1 MIRLPTGG
9 DNCVEPKAGVD
20 SRRLP
25 APGSQQSRCCCPGQT
40 QALGI
45 GAAIAALKFEV
56 CAGRTRPNSDHRHPF
71 NTVVNIAMVDGNCP
85 MSYQGLALSRVADAC
100 EVDSISS
107 VRLATTLN

>member
-1 MIRLPTGG
+1 M
-9 DNCVEPKAGVD
+9 
-20 SRRLP
+20 SP
-25 APGSQQSRCCCPGQT
+25 AHGSEQSRCCCPGQT